1 MSLRY
6 DTILFDIDDTL
17 LDFKKAEKSALKKV
31 FLDHSY
37 PFNDDIERRYNEI
50 NKSLWRDFEK
60 GIIEK
65 NIITKTRFQKLFDEI
80 GITAD
85 GENFNTLYLAAL
97 SEGHDLMNGAI
108 EICEAL
114 SKFCRLYFVTNGIS
128 KTQHKRIDA
137 SGLRPYF
144 LDTFVSEDTGYQ
156 KPMKEYFDYVFDRIP
171 DLNLERTLIV
181 GDSLSSDIKG
191 GIQSC
196 IDNCWYNPNSLENTY
211 DDINPTYEIK
221 ELNELFSIIKG

>member
-1 MSLRY
+1 MKLRY

-17 LDFKKAEKSALKKV
+17 LDFKKAEKSALRKV

-37 PFNDDIERRYNEI
+37 PFDEDIERQYNEI
-50 NKSLWRDFEK
+50 NSGLWRDFEK

-65 NIITKTRFQKLFDEI
+65 SIITKTRFQKLFDEI
-80 GITAD
+80 GIDGD
-85 GENFNTLYLAAL
+85 GENFNALYLAAL

-114 SKFCRLYFVTNGIS
+114 SKSCRLYFVTNGIS

-171 DLNLERTLIV
+171 DLNLEKTLIV

-191 GIQSC
+191 GVQAG
-196 IDNCWYNPNSLENTY
+196 IDSCWYNPRALENSFS
-211 DDINPTYEIK
+211 DIKPTYEIK
-221 ELNELFSIIKG
+221 ELAELLNIIKG